1 MALVTRVRLSV
12 SFRHRAIFFSIVA
25 LSALSNVLPRYT
37 AAAVVSNI
45 VIGTDCSKKKNCKR
59 RRAKTIPRFIFLLT
73 YQRVIY
79 TIGAIYALVTFETK
93 KKGGGRKKRI
103 ERTDVW
109 KSDGAMPENISL
121 VPHLRQSMR
130 GIARFCFNVRS
141 RCAVAFAILHD
152 VERAKEHEF
161 STEYT
166 DEFAGAIE
174 ESRCTRNAELR
185 EREKHEWHEF

>member
-1 MALVTRVRLSV
+1 MFYRDTRQQQLYP
-12 SFRHRAIFFSIVA
+12 AA
-25 LSALSNVLPRYT
+25 LSELT
-37 AAAVVSNI
+37 VVK
-45 VIGTDCSKKKNCKR
+45 KKKNCKR

-79 TIGAIYALVTFETK
+79 AIGAIYALATFETEK
-93 KKGGGRKKRI
+93 KREGRKKRI

-109 KSDGAMPENISL
+109 KAMSRCLKIFPSSRIWSNPCEES
-121 VPHLRQSMR
+121 R
-130 GIARFCFNVRS
+130 GFVFNVGP
-141 RCAVAFAILHD
+141 RCAAAFAILHD

-166 DEFAGAIE
+166 DEFARAME
-174 ESRCTRNAELR
+174 ESRYARNAELR